1 MKNISNITTIETSL
15 DLEGMSLAEAKS
27 TIDNMEKKIFQ
38 KYNAES
44 YGIIIANS
52 DPLDHPD
59 LDAVIDYIASKN
71 ISVSLLTR
79 GAKLTEDRIAAWSG
93 KVTGIGIYK
102 NLIVLCEDS
111 DFDGFYPEE
120 ETEVPEQYANLAK
133 AASKANIMFKVCD
146 EILARIED
154 EKKENKQNMFYEI
167 KALNRGLVE
176 RSAKGSI
183 ATWEDN
189 TIKEELFP
197 YENSEDYEIVT
208 KTCDCGGLVTVR
220 RTVEISSE
228 EAKSLIEIGEYDRLV
243 TIEAK
248 SEDEAKK
255 IFCEKHLCVN
265 SIEKY
270 EFSIE
275 AKTLD
280 EMIECE
286 VDDINDMFERLGG
299 EVLGNKCETL
309 SRKRIRYEGM
319 KAVLSA
325 YKMYGFL
332 EYHLD
337 ASKMPANEFNRL
349 LERIV
354 KVGGKPENARGWKAV
369 YKKYGVKNSEV

>member
-1 MKNISNITTIETSL
+1 MKNISNITKIETGL

-27 TIDNMEKKIFQ
+27 AIDNMEKMFQ

-111 DFDGFYPEE
+111 DFDGFYPKE

-133 AASKANIMFKVCD
+133 AASKANIKFKVSD
-146 EILARIED
+146 ETLARIED
-154 EKKENKQNMFYEI
+154 EKKENEQNMFYEI

-197 YENSEDYEIVT
+197 YENSEGYEIVT

-228 EAKSLIEIGEYDRLV
+228 EAKSLIEIGEYDHLV

-255 IFCEKHLCVN
+255 IFCEKHLCGN

-270 EFSIE
+270 ELSIE

-280 EMIECE
+280 EMIERE

-332 EYHLD
+332 EHHLD

-369 YKKYGVKNSEV
+369 CKKYGVKNSEV

>member
-1 MKNISNITTIETSL
+1 MKNISNITKIETSL

-27 TIDNMEKKIFQ
+27 AVDNMEKIFQ

-44 YGIIIANS
+44 AGIIIANS

-133 AASKANIMFKVCD
+133 AASKANINFKVSD

-154 EKKENKQNMFYEI
+154 EKKENEQNMFYEI

-197 YENSEDYEIVT
+197 YENSEGYEIVT
-208 KTCDCGGLVTVR
+208 KMCDCGGLVTVR

-255 IFCEKHLCVN
+255 IFCEKHLCGN

-270 EFSIE
+270 ELSIE

-280 EMIECE
+280 EMIERE

-332 EYHLD
+332 EHHLD

-369 YKKYGVKNSEV
+369 CKKYGVKNSEV